1 MKPTSALHTG
11 PYDAAGRTGKSPA
24 ALPAAPSRRI
34 ALPIALASVGMII
47 ALAYYINASMG
58 GGRWALGPVP
68 VNWIAGLL
76 AVAGT
81 AMLLIRLFWPMEE

>member
-1 MKPTSALHTG
+1 VQTRPTDG
-11 PYDAAGRTGKSPA
+11 VK
-24 ALPAAPSRRI
+24 LPTLETNSTLRRLGI
-34 ALPIALASVGMII
+34 PVALAAVGMLI

-76 AVAGT
+76 ALTGT
-81 AMLLIRLFWPMEE
+81 GMLLVRLFWPEE

>member
-1 MKPTSALHTG
+1 ML
-11 PYDAAGRTGKSPA
+11 
-24 ALPAAPSRRI
+24 
-34 ALPIALASVGMII
+34 M

-58 GGRWALGPVP
+58 GGRWALGPIP

-81 AMLLIRLFWPMEE
+81 AMLLIRLFWPTED